1 MAFRMAIEHFSL
13 RFRLVFLGKTLK
25 CLILVQLNMHAGPPL
40 LLEGLLSV
48 LIFFSRIWHRH
59 LSHIP
64 SV

>member
-1 MAFRMAIEHFSL
+1 MAFKMAVEHFSL
-13 RFRLVFLGKTLK
+13 RFTLVFLRKTLK
-25 CLILVQLNMHAGPPL
+25 CLVHVQLNTHAGAPL
-40 LLEGLLSV
+40 LLEGLLFV